1 MNVIKEWLGKLK
13 NKQVPASSLA
23 EHRRNEAME
32 LLGNAENSGKWIE
45 ISTHYNGFIREVAVR
60 GLRDHPSPEALV
72 ALIERLNDWVPQI
85 RDLAL
90 EGLNHYLTPSRAQA
104 LLIALEPLIALA
116 ARRRAD
122 HGPTL
127 MAARTVLQSPEIKA
141 EVYANFL
148 ARQGKAARYL
158 FALLLEK
165 DSTPET
171 LLRDALAHRELTVRL
186 AAVSACQD
194 LPAAQASPLLLE
206 ALSRPGAK
214 VRVCVLRALL
224 PLFDDPRPILC
235 KALLD
240 ASASIRSLARWAA
253 ARHDVDANAILK
265 KKLNQGIP
273 TRKQDW
279 LGVIGLAT
287 ELNFPLDKLWLTE
300 AMRSRYSTVRQAAV
314 RLLGDNQL
322 SELLGALDDPS
333 DKVFY
338 AAVAQLDKL
347 SWASVTPGSGAK
359 LDRDWHEL
367 STARRQAILQLRPG
381 WQQVA
386 YLLERLATEPVAQA
400 FWLRQ
405 VGMWCD
411 RQYQIVDP
419 VTSKAE
425 REALAQ
431 KLRNLAATGLIG
443 SDSVAR
449 VASTG

>member
-1 MNVIKEWLGKLK
+1 MNLIREWLGRLK
-13 NKQVPASSLA
+13 NQQMPASSLA
-23 EHRRNEAME
+23 EQRRNEALE
-32 LLGNAENSGKWIE
+32 LLGNAEDNGKWIE
-45 ISTHYNGFIREVAVR
+45 VSTHYNGFIREVAVR
-60 GLRDHPSPEALV
+60 GLCNNPSPEALV
-72 ALIERLNDWVPQI
+72 ALIQRLNDWVPQI

-90 EGLNHYLTPSRAQA
+90 EGLNHYMTPSQAQA
-104 LLIALEPLIALA
+104 LLFALEPLIALA

-127 MAARTVLQSPEIKA
+127 MAARSVLQSPEIKT

-148 ARQGKAARYL
+148 SQQGKAARYL

-165 DSTPET
+165 DSAPET

-224 PLFDDPRPILC
+224 PLVDDPKPLLRQ
-235 KALLD
+235 ALLD
-240 ASASIRSLARWAA
+240 ASTSIRSLARWAA
-253 ARHDVDANAILK
+253 VRHNVDASAILTE
-265 KKLNQGIP
+265 KLNLGFP
-273 TRKQDW
+273 PRKQDW
-279 LGVIGLAT
+279 LGIIGLAT
-287 ELNFPLDKLWLTE
+287 ELKVPLDKRWLTE
-300 AMRSRYSTVRQAAV
+300 AMRSHYSSVRQAAI

-322 SELLGALDDPS
+322 TELLRALDDPS

-338 AAVAQLDKL
+338 AAVAQLNKQP
-347 SWASVTPGSGAK
+347 WKSVTPGSGDK

-386 YLLERLATEPVAQA
+386 YLLGRLSTETGAQA

-425 REALAQ
+425 RETLAQ
-431 KLRNLAATGLIG
+431 KLRNLAAAGLIR

-449 VASTG
+449 IAE